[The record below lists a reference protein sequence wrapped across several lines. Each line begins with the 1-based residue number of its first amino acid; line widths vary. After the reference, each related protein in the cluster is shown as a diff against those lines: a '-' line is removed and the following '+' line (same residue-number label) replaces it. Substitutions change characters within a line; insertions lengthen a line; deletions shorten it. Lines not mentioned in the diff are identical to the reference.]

1 MNWETYLALG
11 DSITIG
17 ARTYQGYPE
26 FAGRNLQTSLDKY
39 WNVINHAQC
48 GFTAIDLVRY
58 VDLHFSTL
66 LKHQASITT
75 IMIGTNDV
83 KKNTSLDD
91 FEIALNQLILKAK
104 LLTPSSKVVVLSI
117 PKFPKGVMYPYT
129 YEMNTKISEFNGS
142 IERITKS
149 HGVQNLSIE
158 LEQTDLFD
166 GVHLNQ
172 VGVEKV
178 ASRISDFVLLERGMV

>member
-83 KKNTSLDD
+83 KKNTSNDD

-117 PKFPKGVMYPYT
+117 PNFPKGVMYPYT
-129 YEMNTKISEFNGS
+129 YEMNAKIDEFNQI
-142 IERITKS
+142 IEGITKKQ
-149 HGVQNLSIE
+149 HVQNLGIE

-178 ASRISDFVLLERGMV
+178 AAKISDFVLLERGIA

>member
-83 KKNTSLDD
+83 KKDTSSDD

-117 PKFPKGVMYPYT
+117 PNFPKGVMYPYT
-129 YEMNTKISEFNGS
+129 YEMNAKIDEFNQI
-142 IERITKS
+142 IERIAKKQQ
-149 HGVQNLSIE
+149 VQNLGIE

-178 ASRISDFVLLERGMV
+178 AAKISDFVLLERGIA